1 MSAQEELAY
10 SVKRAFDSYVAA
22 RSDLSGALGAIGR
35 DELDEILSSAEEFGA
50 HHARMRIQKDP
61 RQFGIEPA
69 TVSSV
74 SWADDLEQKL
84 QRYVDA
90 NYTLD
95 GEVAEQEQRRI
106 EEGWPSDQRTMAF
119 HGEFPV
125 VDLLNLTVTFPGRAP
140 EALVLSEGKG
150 PEPLQSRA
158 TPSRRRGRGRSR

>member
-10 SVKRAFDSYVAA
+10 AVKRAFDSYVAA

-35 DELDEILSSAEEFGA
+35 DEFDEILSSVEEFGA

-61 RQFGIEPA
+61 LQFGIEP
-69 TVSSV
+69 TSVSSA

-95 GEVAEQEQRRI
+95 GVVAEQEQRRI
-106 EEGWPSDQRTMAF
+106 EEGWPAEIQTIAF

-125 VDLLNLTVTFPGRAP
+125 VDLVNLTVTFPGRAP
-140 EALVLSEGKG
+140 EALVLREGSG
-150 PEPLQSRA
+150 PEPLQPQPA
-158 TPSRRRGRGRSR
+158 PSRRRARGRGR